1 MCRHYSAFSPRY
13 WRTAAPSYDT
23 ISARDAGCDTE
34 GAHTEAMLTERHEEA
49 VHHHFAEIAAAG
61 LTPARLEQFRLERL
75 LELRAVIG
83 ALRVEYRA
91 PPPSDRHLRGRTD
104 SR

>member
-1 MCRHYSAFSPRY
+1 
-13 WRTAAPSYDT
+13 
-23 ISARDAGCDTE
+23 
-34 GAHTEAMLTERHEEA
+34 MLIRRHEET

-61 LTPARLEQFRLERL
+61 LSAARLEEFRRERL

-83 ALRVEYRA
+83 ALRVEHRV
-91 PPPSDRHLRGRTD
+91 PSPVNGHIRDRNN